1 MEKGCKF
8 GVKGQNGME
17 INMRVSFR
25 TDAEKDGEDI
35 STVMVTNMRE
45 IGKTE
50 IRMNKEFTILSM
62 EMCTEEN
69 GKVV

>member
-35 STVMVTNMRE
+35 STVMVTN
-45 IGKTE
+45 IQTSHSFSALWGKE
-50 IRMNKEFTILSM
+50 VRLPINLKH
-62 EMCTEEN
+62 
-69 GKVV
+69 